1 MKKTFTDTE
10 SEFIENRIRDCRM
23 LISRKIYPYLSDA
36 IMSITLVA
44 SEKVPTMGVDK
55 YWRCYYNPATVSSWS
70 NGNICA
76 VLIHEVCHLVRRHA
90 KRALPPHELWNIA
103 TDMEINDSLIFID
116 KNTDVKLPD
125 FLYLPSTYGLKDDEA
140 AEDYY
145 DYLIKNEVSYES
157 KPQKKVGQKG
167 SGKKQNNPN
176 SKGGGNGSED
186 ENSDGVPYGGS
197 CSDGERREWE
207 GEGTDNDAKS
217 EDEGDFI
224 IRKTA
229 SNIINSPPGN
239 TPVSMKLWAQKV
251 LEPKYDWRSKLR
263 NLSNA
268 VLNPIRGQLRTSF
281 KFPSRRSGE
290 FIWPGKYNPNPKVLV
305 IVDTSG
311 SMGGL
316 LESCM
321 AEVKGILRS
330 IPSRNIT
337 FVSGDTTTSTKKKI
351 RNVNQAT
358 LGGGGGTDMGAIIQE
373 NWEGNDL
380 VIVITDGYTPWCE
393 PIPKKVIACVLTDE
407 LVPSWIDEV
416 RIKPDSEFRG

>member
-1 MKKTFTDTE
+1 MKNGLKE
-10 SEFIENRIRDCRM
+10 SENDFTENRIRDCRM
-23 LISRKIYPYLSDA
+23 RVARQLYPYLSDA
-36 IMSITLVA
+36 VMNLNLINT
-44 SEKVPTMGVDK
+44 EKIPHMGVDK
-55 YWRCYYNPATVSSWS
+55 HWRCYYNPLSIASWTD
-70 NGNICA
+70 GNICA
-76 VLIHEVCHLVRRHA
+76 VLIHEVSHLIRRHA
-90 KRALPPHELWNIA
+90 KRALPVHELWNIA
-103 TDMEINDSLIFID
+103 ADMEINDGID
-116 KNTDVKLPD
+116 FSGSNTDVKLPE
-125 FLYLPSTYGLKDDEA
+125 FAILPSTYQQPDDLL

-145 DYLIKNEVSYES
+145 DYLMNNKVSYEP
-157 KPQKKVGQKG
+157 KDGQSGEKG
-167 SGKKQNNPN
+167 EKQA
-176 SKGGGNGSED
+176 
-186 ENSDGVPYGGS
+186 PYGGS
-197 CSDGERREWE
+197 CSDGEKREWE

-217 EDEGDFI
+217 DEEADFI

-229 SNIINSPPGN
+229 TNIINSDPGKV
-239 TPVSMKLWAQKV
+239 PAGMKLWAQKV

-316 LESCM
+316 LEECM
-321 AEVKGILRS
+321 AEVQGIIRS

-337 FVSGDTTTSTKKKI
+337 FVSGDTTTTTKKKI
-351 RNVNQAT
+351 RSVNNAE
-358 LGGGGGTDMGAIIQE
+358 LGGGGGTDMGAIIEE

-380 VIVITDGYTPWCE
+380 VIVVTDGYTPWCA

-407 LVPSWIDEV
+407 DVPGWIDVV
-416 RIKPDSEFRG
+416 RIKPDSNFKG